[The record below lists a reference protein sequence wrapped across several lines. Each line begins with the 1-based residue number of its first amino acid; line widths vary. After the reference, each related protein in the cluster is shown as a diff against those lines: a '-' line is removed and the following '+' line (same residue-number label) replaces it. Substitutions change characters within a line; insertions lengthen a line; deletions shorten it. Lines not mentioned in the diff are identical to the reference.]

1 MTAPTYEKLTAPTQ
15 GTRVTV
21 DAKGRWNVPD
31 DPIVCLL
38 RGDGIGR
45 DVGPV
50 PGITTCAVR
59 VLDAA
64 VQKAYGG
71 KRRIVWF
78 DVHAGDVAREM
89 YYPQVKDEQVNALSE
104 DEQRKLYLPD
114 DTLKAFEYYSV
125 GLKGPLTTPI
135 GGGFRSINVYLRMR
149 FDLYA
154 CVRPVRYFKGV
165 EAPNKRADK
174 VDMVIFR
181 ENTEDVYCGIEFKSN
196 TDKAKKVLGLLKEMG
211 YNVLPS
217 SGIGIK
223 PISPEGSKRLIRM
236 AIRYAIDKKLPS
248 VTLMHKGN
256 IMKFTEGAFKD
267 WGYELAR
274 EEFRDQ
280 TVSEDEV
287 TKGASAAGKVVIKD
301 RIADSMFQQ
310 IQLRPDEYSVVATP
324 NLNGDY
330 LSDAVAALVGGI
342 GLAAGANIGDR
353 AAMFEATHGTA
364 PKYTGQ
370 NRANPGAVLLSGVL
384 LLEHLGWSEAARLV
398 NQALEATFAESEEV
412 AKKGPGGKLYVT
424 YDIARQFPGYG
435 EKAGA
440 PSSEFA
446 ERIIHHLQQASGA
459 A

>member
-1 MTAPTYEKLTAPTQ
+1 
-15 GTRVTV
+15 
-21 DAKGRWNVPD
+21 
-31 DPIVCLL
+31 
-38 RGDGIGR
+38 
-45 DVGPV
+45 
-50 PGITTCAVR
+50 
-59 VLDAA
+59 
-64 VQKAYGG
+64 
-71 KRRIVWF
+71 
-78 DVHAGDVAREM
+78 
-89 YYPQVKDEQVNALSE
+89 
-104 DEQRKLYLPD
+104 
-114 DTLKAFEYYSV
+114 
-125 GLKGPLTTPI
+125 
-135 GGGFRSINVYLRMR
+135 
-149 FDLYA
+149 
-154 CVRPVRYFKGV
+154 
-165 EAPNKRADK
+165 
-174 VDMVIFR
+174 
-181 ENTEDVYCGIEFKSN
+181 
-196 TDKAKKVLGLLKEMG
+196 
-211 YNVLPS
+211 
-217 SGIGIK
+217 
-223 PISPEGSKRLIRM
+223 
-236 AIRYAIDKKLPS
+236 
-248 VTLMHKGN
+248 MHKGN